1 MCCFTFFHASIQ
13 LTSLFLPSV
22 LFLLFY
28 RSETVPPSD
37 SSTSLDSSVESGTSE
52 TVVDI
57 AVGDPGT
64 FSSLVGFV
72 TQADLVDTLSTTND
86 ITLFAPTNDAFTA
99 LSEAA
104 PDVVSNLQTEEWQDH
119 LVNLLLYHVLPVEVP
134 SSAVTDGLTATTLNT
149 EDIDFTVSNGNGGG
163 IFVNEGAEVVAADV
177 DAKNG
182 VIHVIDNVLLPS
194 WVSNSIVD
202 LAKATSDLSTLVDL
216 VVQAEL
222 VDTLSEAG
230 PYTVFAPTNEA
241 FAELLD
247 DGTSLS
253 ADQVASVLTYHVVK
267 GIYTEDALVDGL
279 ALTTLQGEELV
290 FRGIGNRVFAN
301 DERIIIPN
309 ILANN
314 GIVHVIKGVLIPE
327 E

>member
-1 MCCFTFFHASIQ
+1 MGNEAFAE
-13 LTSLFLPSV
+13 LLDDGTSLSAGQVASV
-22 LFLLFY
+22 LTYHVVEGIYPESALVDGLALTTLQGEELIFRSRFSGKSVNDERIIIPNILANNGIVHVIKGVLIPEEI
-28 RSETVPPSD
+28 SETVPPSD

-64 FSSLVGFV
+64 FSSLVDFV

-86 ITLFAPTNDAFTA
+86 ITLFAPTNDAF
-99 LSEAA
+99 
-104 PDVVSNLQTEEWQDH
+104 
-119 LVNLLLYHVLPVEVP
+119 
-134 SSAVTDGLTATTLNT
+134 
-149 EDIDFTVSNGNGGG
+149 
-163 IFVNEGAEVVAADV
+163 

-230 PYTVFAPTNEA
+230 PYTVFAPTNKA

-247 DGTSLS
+247 GGASLS
-253 ADQVASVLTYHVVK
+253 ADQVLSVLTYHVVK

-314 GIVHVIKGVLIPE
+314 GIVHVIKGVFDPGRVSNDFVSR
-327 E
+327 